1 MENNQGT
8 YLGLTSKIE
17 LLFKKLTRICN
28 LIIFH
33 IQLADDTTCDV
44 VGETYNS
51 LTERCECGS
60 GLSCTVDT
68 PGTLRIVYT
77 ENTDLLFMYRLY
89 RIQILNLS

>member
-1 MENNQGT
+1 MDHSLNFVFR
-8 YLGLTSKIE
+8 YLTNMCS
-17 LLFKKLTRICN
+17 

-44 VGETYNS
+44 VGETYNP

-77 ENTDLLFMYRLY
+77 ENTDLFSCIAYKY
-89 RIQILNLS
+89 